1 MKKIL
6 TIIGVLFIS
15 TLLIACTEEAPT
27 IQDPIFGRIE
37 VNERY
42 PLNDQGELEPYNVNR
57 NEDIR
62 VEVFLANPDNLQINA
77 VSINGVSY
85 RSHRFASG
93 STNEH
98 IIIDFSSGNTI
109 GPLTYT
115 VESIEYSSRGLLET
129 MQISQRN
136 TYQINV
142 LRNVPSIRFERVTPS
157 VDSLEVSVPIT
168 DSDEVLTRVLLQLEL
183 DGTLVEEVNLE
194 AGQNTHEFEDLLSG
208 KNYSVRVEWAYNLMD
223 GTGSKTGYI
232 ATEVTTPSKSAPTVE
247 LVEENLLTTRYQFD
261 LLYTD
266 PSGVLTEDT
275 LTIQLLTGD
284 DIIET
289 QSVALDA
296 LETIEFGSLFAN
308 TDYTVMVWATYGLN
322 DGEGEQTKTLLSFD
336 FATLERTLPEIN
348 VNYTSTKTSLNVTLS
363 DLALE
368 DMMDDGTLRLRLLN
382 EDGDIVGKL
391 DYIEEANSY
400 TFFDLWSGYDYTLE
414 LIGDVNFGDGEGYVE
429 TILHEE
435 ILTTT
440 SLAIPSVSISNV
452 SYDEVANTF
461 SFNTPITDSDNTL
474 TEVRLEV
481 YRIPYEIVLGE
492 DEVFDLWDYAIES
505 VTIIDEDTEEE
516 ITLGENILTASE
528 GEPRTAHTYDLLES
542 TETEYLIRV
551 SMSYNLRDNKEDI
564 EHVLMDVKSFFIQ
577 TIPQIEEPVE

>member
-136 TYQINV
+136 IYQINV

>member
-37 VNERY
+37 VNERD

-136 TYQINV
+136 IYQINV

-223 GTGSKTGYI
+223 GTGSKTDYI
-232 ATEVTTPSKSAPTVE
+232 ATEVSTPSKSAPTVE

-308 TDYTVMVWATYGLN
+308 TDYTVMVWATYDLN

-391 DYIEEANSY
+391 DYIEESNSY

-440 SLAIPSVSISNV
+440 SLAIPSVSISDV

-505 VTIIDEDTEEE
+505 ETIIDEDTEEE

-528 GEPRTAHTYDLLES
+528 GEPRTAHTYDSLES